1 MIASAF
7 SFSPRSPRLLLASL
21 LLGSAFA
28 AETTLSFNE
37 HVRPILSD
45 NCFNCHGQDS
55 ATRKGGLR
63 LDDRAMALA
72 GGKSG
77 LPAIIPGKPEESE
90 LLLRITAPHDSE
102 DLMPTAESKKTPL
115 TAPQVAIL
123 RRWIAEGAEYQAHWA
138 FIPPVRPALS
148 AKAEEMHPIDVL
160 VSARRAASGLKASP
174 EANPETLARRLWLDL
189 VGLPPSLRELD
200 EFLAAYAR
208 DRDKAYAALVDKL
221 LASPRYGE
229 KWARHWLDAARYSD
243 SDGYEKD
250 LPRQQWAWRDWVIKS
265 LNADRPYNE
274 FIVEQ
279 IAGDL
284 LASAELDPQRAQDL
298 RVATGYL
305 RNSMVSE
312 EGAIIT
318 EQYRMEGMFDRM
330 DALGKGVLG
339 VTLQCAQCHTH
350 KFDPITHED
359 YFRIFAAL
367 NNTYEA
373 TTRIY
378 GPEKLADIERIYRGI
393 AAEETKLKAA
403 QPDWA
408 KFFAAWSDTQAAA
421 LAATPWETLTPIEP
435 TWGGGL
441 AHPDVLPDGSVITLG
456 FRANDGELS
465 FTTTPKTTGGINAL
479 RLEALNHGDLIFGG
493 PGRSVDGLF
502 AVSELEVEVLPAG
515 YVKPAN
521 PKTAETGIRKLALAQ
536 ASADYE
542 SPSRPVAPRFFK
554 NDDDKRIV
562 GPSAYLVDG
571 KLETAWSPDRGEG
584 RRNSP
589 TEVVVRFKEPLNL
602 AAGEKLR
609 VTLRFKH
616 SGKDIHGRDTQ
627 LLGRFRTALTTA
639 AEATASKIPTA
650 ARFALALPAATRTP
664 EQQAALFAAWR
675 SSVASYADTT
685 AAIEKLWAEYPSE
698 DTTVLTIGER
708 IAEDTRGTFILDR
721 GAWDKPK
728 TRVTPG
734 TPAFLHAR
742 RPELAQEPNRLA
754 FAHWLVDRRSPTAS
768 RVAVNRVWQALFG
781 SGLVE
786 TSEDFGVRANSP
798 AQPEVFDWLAVEFME
813 RGWSQKQLI
822 RTIVTSATYRQSSA
836 ITPELQERD
845 PKNRLLARGPR
856 FRPDAEVIRDI
867 ALHTSGLLA
876 EKVGGPS
883 IFPPVPE
890 SLFASSF
897 ISVDFW
903 KTATDSERYRRS
915 LYVFRRRSM
924 PDPVLSSFDAP
935 NGDSACA
942 SRPRSNTPLAAL
954 ASLNEIVFVEAAQ
967 ALALR
972 ILREGG
978 TTDDARAAYGFRLCT
993 ARPAR
998 PDEIAEVIAVMKTPR
1013 QRVAEGWIS
1022 ARELAFG
1029 DAAKLPSLPAGVTP
1043 VDVAAWTVAAR
1054 VLLNL
1059 DETLTKS

>member
-1 MIASAF
+1 MSRFVSIGFVALALPLSAQVQQ
-7 SFSPRSPRLLLASL
+7 PVPQV
-21 LLGSAFA
+21 
-28 AETTLSFNE
+28 EFNRD
-37 HVRPILSD
+37 VRPILSD
-45 NCFNCHGQDS
+45 NCFTCHGQDE
-55 ATRKGGLR
+55 AARKGGLR
-63 LDDRAMALA
+63 LDDRANALA

-77 LPAIIPGKPEESE
+77 LAAIVPGKPDESE
-90 LLLRITAPHDSE
+90 LLLRIMSAHDSE
-102 DLMPTAESKKTPL
+102 DLMPTAGSKKAPL
-115 TAPQVAIL
+115 TPPQVATL
-123 RRWIAEGAEYQAHWA
+123 RQWIAEGAEYQAHWA
-138 FIPPVRPALS
+138 FIPPSRPALP
-148 AKAEEMHPIDVL
+148 AGANDKNPIDAF
-160 VSARRAASGLKASP
+160 VSARRSAAGLKAAP
-174 EANPETLARRLWLDL
+174 VAAPETLARRLWLDL
-189 VGLPPSLRELD
+189 VGLPPSPQELD
-200 EFLAAYAR
+200 EFIAAYAK
-208 DRDKAYAALVDKL
+208 DRNKAYAALVETL

-229 KWARHWLDAARYSD
+229 KWARHWLDAARYAD

-265 LNADRPYNE
+265 LNADQPYDQ
-274 FIVEQ
+274 FIVDQ

-284 LASAELDPQRAQDL
+284 LAPAERDPQRAQDL

-312 EGAIIT
+312 EGAIIN

-330 DALGKGVLG
+330 DAIGKGVVG
-339 VTLQCAQCHTH
+339 VTFQCAQCHTH

-359 YFRIFAAL
+359 YFRVFAAL

-373 TTRIY
+373 ITRVY
-378 GPEKLADIERIYRGI
+378 GPEKLAAIETVHRGI
-393 AAEETKLKAA
+393 AAEEAKLKNA
-403 QPDWA
+403 QPDWP
-408 KFFAAWSDTQAAA
+408 KFFAAWSEAQASI
-421 LAATPWETLTPIEP
+421 LAATSWETLTPVEP
-435 TWGGGL
+435 VWSGGL
-441 AHPDVLPDGSVITLG
+441 AHPEVLPDGSVLTLG
-456 FRANDGELS
+456 FRANNGDLS
-465 FTTTPKTTGGINAL
+465 FTTTPKLAAGVTAL

-502 AVSELEVEVLPAG
+502 ALSELQVEVLGAD
-515 YVKPAN
+515 YVKPATE
-521 PKTAETGIRKLALAQ
+521 KITETHVRKLGLTQ
-536 ASADYE
+536 ASADLE
-542 SPSRPVAPRFFK
+542 TPSRPIDPRLRK
-554 NDDDKRIV
+554 NDDDKRVV

-571 KLETAWSPDRGEG
+571 ELDTAWSPDRGIG
-584 RRNSP
+584 RRNAPS
-589 TEVVVRFKEPLNL
+589 EAVVQFKEPLTL

-616 SGKDIHGRDTQ
+616 SGKDTHGRDTQ
-627 LLGRFRTALTTA
+627 LLGRFRVALTTA
-639 AEATASKIPTA
+639 PEATAAKIPAA
-650 ARFALALPAATRTP
+650 ARLGLGVPAAARTL

-675 SSVASYADTT
+675 SSVASYGETN
-685 AAIEKLWAEYPSE
+685 AAIEKLWAQYPVE
-698 DTTVLTIGER
+698 DTTVLVLGDR
-708 IAEDTRGTFILDR
+708 IPEDARGTFILDR

-742 RPELAQEPNRLA
+742 REPPANEPYRLA

-781 SGLVE
+781 AGLVE
-786 TSEDFGVRANSP
+786 ASEDFGVRAP
-798 AQPEVFDWLAVEFME
+798 APALPEVLDWLAVEFMD

-822 RTIVTSATYRQSSA
+822 RILVTSSTYRQSSV
-836 ITPELQERD
+836 ITPEVQERD

-856 FRPDAEVIRDI
+856 FRADAEVIRDI
-867 ALHTSGLLA
+867 ALHTSGLLT

-883 IFPPVPE
+883 VFPPVPE

-903 KTATDSERYRRS
+903 KTATDAERYRRS

-978 TTDDARAAYGFRLCT
+978 QTEEARAAYGFRLCT
-993 ARPAR
+993 ARAAR
-998 PDEIAEVIAVMKTPR
+998 PDEIAEVLAVMRTPR
-1013 QRVAEGWIS
+1013 QRLAEGWIS

-1029 DAAKLPSLPAGVTP
+1029 DAAKLPALPRGITP
-1043 VDVAAWTVAAR
+1043 ADVAAWTVAAR

>member
-1 MIASAF
+1 MI
-7 SFSPRSPRLLLASL
+7 RSVLIGFAAILPLHGQAQLLAPRV
-21 LLGSAFA
+21 
-28 AETTLSFNE
+28 EFNRD
-37 HVRPILSD
+37 VRPILSD
-45 NCFNCHGQDS
+45 NCFTCHGQD
-55 ATRKGGLR
+55 AAARKGGLR
-63 LDDRAMALA
+63 LDDRSIALT

-77 LPAIIPGKPEESE
+77 LPAIVPGKPEESE
-90 LLLRITAPHDSE
+90 LLLRITAAHDSE
-102 DLMPTAESKKTPL
+102 DLMPTAESKKAPL
-115 TAPQVAIL
+115 TPPQIAVL
-123 RRWIAEGAEYQAHWA
+123 RQWIAEGAEYEAHWA
-138 FIPPVRPALS
+138 FIAPRRPAVP
-148 AKAEEMHPIDVL
+148 AGATEKNPIDAL
-160 VSARRAASGLKASP
+160 VAARRLAAGLKPAP
-174 EANPETLARRLWLDL
+174 EAAPETLTRRLWLDL
-189 VGLPPSLRELD
+189 AGLPPSPAELD
-200 EFLAAYAR
+200 EFLAAYAK
-208 DRDKAYAALVDKL
+208 DRNAAYAALVEKL

-229 KWARHWLDAARYSD
+229 KWARHWLDAARYAD

-265 LNADRPYNE
+265 LNADQPYDR
-274 FIVEQ
+274 FVVDQ
-279 IAGDL
+279 VAGDL
-284 LASAELDPQRAQDL
+284 LAAEERDPQRAQDL

-312 EGAIIT
+312 EGAIIN

-373 TTRIY
+373 TTRVY
-378 GPEKLADIERIYRGI
+378 GPDKLAAIERIHRGI
-393 AAEETKLKAA
+393 AAEEAKLKAA

-408 KFFAAWSDTQAAA
+408 KFFAAWSDAQAAVA
-421 LAATPWETLTPIEP
+421 AATPWETLTPVEP
-435 TWGGGL
+435 VWGGGL
-441 AHPDVLPDGSVITLG
+441 AHPEVLPDGSVLTLG
-456 FRANDGELS
+456 FRANDGELT
-465 FTTTPKTTGGINAL
+465 FTATPKAATGLRAL

-493 PGRSVDGLF
+493 PGRSVDGTF
-502 AVSELEVEVLPAG
+502 AVSELEAEVLPAG

-521 PKTAETGIRKLALAQ
+521 EKTPETGIRKIGLAAT
-536 ASADYE
+536 SSDSE
-542 SPSRPVAPRFFK
+542 TPSRPIDPRFRK
-554 NDDDKRIV
+554 NDDDRRV
-562 GPSAYLVDG
+562 CGPSAYLVDG
-571 KLETAWSPDRGEG
+571 KFETAWSPERGIG
-584 RRNSP
+584 RRNAPS
-589 TEVVVRFKEPLNL
+589 EAVVQFKEPLTL

-627 LLGRFRTALTTA
+627 LLGRFRVALTTA
-639 AEATASKIPTA
+639 PAATASKIPAA
-650 ARFALALPAATRTP
+650 ARLALAVPAAARTP
-664 EQQAALFAAWR
+664 AQQAALFAVWR
-675 SSVASYADTT
+675 ASVASYADTN
-685 AAIEKLWAEYPSE
+685 AAIEKLWAEYPAE

-708 IAEDTRGTFILDR
+708 IADDTRGTFILDR

-734 TPAFLHAR
+734 TPAFLHAAR
-742 RPELAQEPNRLA
+742 AELAQEPDRLA
-754 FAHWLVDRRSPTAS
+754 FAHWLVDRRSPTTA

-781 SGLVE
+781 AGLVD
-786 TSEDFGVRANSP
+786 SPEDFGVRAAAP
-798 AQPEVFDWLAVEFME
+798 AQPELLDWLAVEFMD

-822 RTIVTSATYRQSSA
+822 RTIVSSATYRQSSR

-856 FRPDAEVIRDI
+856 FRADAEVVRDI
-867 ALHTSGLLA
+867 ALRTSGLLT

-897 ISVDFW
+897 IAVDFW
-903 KTATDSERYRRS
+903 KTATDAERYRRS

-924 PDPVLSSFDAP
+924 PDPVLASFDAP

-942 SRPRSNTPLAAL
+942 ARPRSNTPLAAL

-978 TTDDARAAYGFRLCT
+978 ATEAARAAYGFRLCT
-993 ARPAR
+993 ARAAR
-998 PDEIAEVIAVMKTPR
+998 PEEVADIVSILKTPR
-1013 QRVAEGWIS
+1013 ERVAQGWIS

-1029 DAAKLPSLPAGVTP
+1029 DAAKLPPLPAGITP